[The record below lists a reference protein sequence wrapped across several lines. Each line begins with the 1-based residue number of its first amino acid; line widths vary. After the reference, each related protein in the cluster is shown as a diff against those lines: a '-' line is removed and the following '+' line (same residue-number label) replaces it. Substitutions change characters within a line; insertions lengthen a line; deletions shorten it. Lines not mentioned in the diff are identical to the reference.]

1 MAVEELVKRKKE
13 INNMPKTLNLKVV
26 GERSMHC
33 AGCERSVTFTL
44 SQLPGVDEVRADW
57 KTQAIQINLS
67 LDGELDL
74 EEIKAELEWIGYEV
88 EVV

>member
-1 MAVEELVKRKKE
+1 
-13 INNMPKTLNLKVV
+13 MPKTLTLKVV
-26 GERSMHC
+26 GEHIMHC
-33 AGCERSVTFTL
+33 AGCERSVTYAI

-57 KTQAIQINLS
+57 KTQTIQINLS

-74 EEIKAELEWIGYEV
+74 EKIKAELDWIGYEV

>member
-1 MAVEELVKRKKE
+1 
-13 INNMPKTLNLKVV
+13 
-26 GERSMHC
+26 MHC
-33 AGCERSVTFTL
+33 AGCERSVTYAI

-74 EEIKAELEWIGYEV
+74 EKIKAELDWIGYEV

>member
-1 MAVEELVKRKKE
+1 
-13 INNMPKTLNLKVV
+13 MPKTLTLKVV
-26 GERSMHC
+26 GEHIMHF
-33 AGCERSVTFTL
+33 AGCERSVTFAI

-74 EEIKAELEWIGYEV
+74 EKIKAELDWIGYEV

>member
-1 MAVEELVKRKKE
+1 
-13 INNMPKTLNLKVV
+13 
-26 GERSMHC
+26 MHC
-33 AGCERSVTFTL
+33 AGCERSVTYAI

-57 KTQAIQINLS
+57 KTQTIQINLS

-74 EEIKAELEWIGYEV
+74 EKIKAELDWIGYEV

>member
-1 MAVEELVKRKKE
+1 
-13 INNMPKTLNLKVV
+13 MPKTLTLKVV
-26 GERSMHC
+26 GEHIMHC
-33 AGCERSVTFTL
+33 AGCERSVTFAI

-74 EEIKAELEWIGYEV
+74 EKIKAELDWIGYEV

>member
-1 MAVEELVKRKKE
+1 
-13 INNMPKTLNLKVV
+13 MPKTLTLKVV
-26 GERSMHC
+26 GEHIMHC
-33 AGCERSVTFTL
+33 AGCERSVTFAI

-74 EEIKAELEWIGYEV
+74 EKIKAELDWIGYVV